1 MSNIKTP
8 LQLVNGIQNCSVN
21 LFEIRRISKAL
32 KVLAASADYE
42 TLKITTKAL
51 STELEALA
59 GINSDIY
66 WMANDLQKAIT
77 AQVLEETADADDVE
91 PITDGEEVT
100 ADDFTVQVIP
110 SLTSPLKTRRIMKQN
125 SVAPYAQTA
134 GIS

>member
-51 STELEALA
+51 STELEELA

-66 WMANDLQKAIT
+66 WAANDLQKAIT
-77 AQVLEETADADDVE
+77 AQVLEETADVDESE

-100 ADDFTVQVIP
+100 ADDLPFC
-110 SLTSPLKTRRIMKQN
+110 
-125 SVAPYAQTA
+125 
-134 GIS
+134 

>member
-51 STELEALA
+51 STELKALA
-59 GINSDIY
+59 GINADIY
-66 WMANDLQKAIT
+66 WAANDLQKALT
-77 AQVLEETADADDVE
+77 EQVLAETADVDEAE
-91 PITDGEEVT
+91 PIKDGEEVT
-100 ADDFTVQVIP
+100 DDDLSFC
-110 SLTSPLKTRRIMKQN
+110 
-125 SVAPYAQTA
+125 
-134 GIS
+134 

>member
-1 MSNIKTP
+1 MENIKTP
-8 LQLVNGIQNCSVN
+8 LQLVADIQDNTTK

-66 WMANDLQKAIT
+66 WAAKSARGS
-77 AQVLEETADADDVE
+77 LE
-91 PITDGEEVT
+91 
-100 ADDFTVQVIP
+100 
-110 SLTSPLKTRRIMKQN
+110 R
-125 SVAPYAQTA
+125 
-134 GIS
+134 

>member
-32 KVLAASADYE
+32 
-42 TLKITTKAL
+42 

-66 WMANDLQKAIT
+66 WAANDLQKALT
-77 AQVLEETADADDVE
+77 EQVLAETADADESE
-91 PITDGEEVT
+91 PIKDGEEVT
-100 ADDFTVQVIP
+100 ADDLPF
-110 SLTSPLKTRRIMKQN
+110 K
-125 SVAPYAQTA
+125 
-134 GIS
+134 

>member
-59 GINSDIY
+59 GINSDVY
-66 WMANDLQKAIT
+66 WMANDLQKT
-77 AQVLEETADADDVE
+77 LTEQVLAETADADDVE

-100 ADDFTVQVIP
+100 ADDLPFC
-110 SLTSPLKTRRIMKQN
+110 
-125 SVAPYAQTA
+125 
-134 GIS
+134 

>member
-8 LQLVNGIQNCSVN
+8 LQLVADIQDNITK

-32 KVLAASADYE
+32 RTISATADYE

-66 WMANDLQKAIT
+66 WAANDLQKALT
-77 AQVLEETADADDVE
+77 EQVLADTADVDESE
-91 PITDGEEVT
+91 PIKDGEEVT
-100 ADDFTVQVIP
+100 ADDLPF
-110 SLTSPLKTRRIMKQN
+110 K
-125 SVAPYAQTA
+125 
-134 GIS
+134 

>member
-66 WMANDLQKAIT
+66 WMANDLQKT
-77 AQVLEETADADDVE
+77 LTEQVLAETADADE
-91 PITDGEEVT
+91 SKPITDGEEVT
-100 ADDFTVQVIP
+100 ADDLPF
-110 SLTSPLKTRRIMKQN
+110 K
-125 SVAPYAQTA
+125 
-134 GIS
+134 

>member
-100 ADDFTVQVIP
+100 ADDLPF
-110 SLTSPLKTRRIMKQN
+110 K
-125 SVAPYAQTA
+125 
-134 GIS
+134 

>member
-42 TLKITTKAL
+42 TLKITTKAF
-51 STELEALA
+51 STELEELV

-66 WMANDLQKAIT
+66 WAANDLQKAIT
-77 AQVLEETADADDVE
+77 TQVLEETADVDE
-91 PITDGEEVT
+91 SKPITDGEEVT
-100 ADDFTVQVIP
+100 ADDLPF
-110 SLTSPLKTRRIMKQN
+110 K
-125 SVAPYAQTA
+125 
-134 GIS
+134 

>member
-8 LQLVNGIQNCSVN
+8 LQLVADIQDNTVK

-32 KVLAASADYE
+32 RTLSAIASYE

-66 WMANDLQKAIT
+66 WAANDLQKALT
-77 AQVLEETADADDVE
+77 EQVLAETADVDEAE

-100 ADDFTVQVIP
+100 ADDLPF
-110 SLTSPLKTRRIMKQN
+110 K
-125 SVAPYAQTA
+125 
-134 GIS
+134 